1 MYSLTIF
8 VGRFMPVVVLSLVGY
23 TYYVFVFRIC
33 VNRLIDY
40 DKIAQ
45 AVIYLVIYNILFVMT
60 LLSYFRILLQGPG
73 SPSKSPKQSEQQR
86 NSHSPDD
93 DVTVNVSQ
101 PTTFTIHHFNPVTNP
116 INTSNADALL
126 QMENAFI
133 KDSVSPTVAASTS
146 NTNAATSNPSSSS
159 IMVSMPNIFI
169 SKRDGRLRWCD
180 RCNYVKP
187 DRCHHCS
194 ECDTCVLKMD
204 HHCPWVNGCVGY
216 FNYKCFYLFI
226 VYTSLYAD
234 FAFAATIPVLVEQLK
249 EDKYLDIQL
258 IIIMIFGFIFGLLL
272 TGFTLVH
279 TTYVLRNRTTIE
291 SISFR
296 TRTYN
301 VRVQFD
307 VENPLGYGVTT
318 TQPGENLWNLGWK
331 KNWKDV
337 MGNKWWLWFI
347 PFGKPPGDGLIYSFN
362 PDLRTRLIDDAK
374 RQSQAQEDRMAMMMQ
389 QAQRS
394 NTRGGTGGGRIL

>member
-1 MYSLTIF
+1 
-8 VGRFMPVVVLSLVGY
+8 MPVVVLSLVGY

-33 VNRLIDY
+33 VKRLINY
-40 DKIAQ
+40 DKTAQ

-73 SPSKSPKQSEQQR
+73 SPSKPPKQSEQR
-86 NSHSPDD
+86 NTHSPDD
-93 DVTVNVSQ
+93 ATVNVSQ

-133 KDSVSPTVAASTS
+133 KDNVSPTVAASTS
-146 NTNAATSNPSSSS
+146 NTSTANATSNPSSS
-159 IMVSMPNIFI
+159 IKVSMPNIFI

-279 TTYVLRNRTTIE
+279 TMYVLRNRTTIE

-307 VENPLGYGVTT
+307 VENPLGYGVAT

-347 PFGKPPGDGLIYSFN
+347 PFGNPPGDGIIYSFN
-362 PDLRTRLIDDAK
+362 PDLRSRLMEDAR

-389 QAQRS
+389 QAQQS
-394 NTRGGTGGGRIL
+394 STRGGPGGGRIS